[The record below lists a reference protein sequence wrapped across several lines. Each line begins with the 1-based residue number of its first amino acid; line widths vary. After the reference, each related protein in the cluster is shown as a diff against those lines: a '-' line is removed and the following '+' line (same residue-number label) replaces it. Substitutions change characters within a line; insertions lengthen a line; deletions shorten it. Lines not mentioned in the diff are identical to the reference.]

1 MLRHNDRINTVQR
14 LMHSYN
20 NVNKFLHKQNASEEV
35 LIQRLEQQEAKQ
47 KGGDAPEEAK
57 GPAEPKPQ
65 GKKWK
70 QKFIKI
76 WQYNEQLEQLGGR
89 GEMEQQ
95 MGPRNFVPIMKLGQ
109 GSFGQ
114 VYLVEKVLVLPDGAT
129 VNTGKQYAMKI
140 LNKKQILGNNLVKYA
155 KTERDVLSYTKHP
168 FIVGFKHAF

>member
-47 KGGDAPEEAK
+47 KGCDAPEEAK

-89 GEMEQQ
+89 GEMEQ
-95 MGPRNFVPIMKLGQ
+95 
-109 GSFGQ
+109 
-114 VYLVEKVLVLPDGAT
+114 
-129 VNTGKQYAMKI
+129 
-140 LNKKQILGNNLVKYA
+140 
-155 KTERDVLSYTKHP
+155 
-168 FIVGFKHAF
+168 